1 MQKQPARRNDGRVL
15 KKLNTMEIKSTKDS
29 LYLRGTQITS
39 LPEGLTVGGSLYLR
53 GTQIAGAQYKCGNE
67 ARAVYAYRHT
77 SGKIVV
83 SLGCFIGDEEEAV
96 LAIRRKYGP
105 DSEYEKKVIAAFEF
119 ARKRNE
125 NEEK

>member
-15 KKLNTMEIKSTKDS
+15 KKLNTMEIKSTKD
-29 LYLRGTQITS
+29 
-39 LPEGLTVGGSLYLR
+39 SLYLR